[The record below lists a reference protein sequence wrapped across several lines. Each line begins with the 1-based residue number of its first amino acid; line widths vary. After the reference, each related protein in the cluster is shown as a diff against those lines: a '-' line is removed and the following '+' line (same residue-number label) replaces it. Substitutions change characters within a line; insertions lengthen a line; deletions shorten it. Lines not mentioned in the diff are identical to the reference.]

1 MSTADIFKRRLRQ
14 AVKESTLTV
23 AEHAQD
29 NHRFKSRTGALEQ
42 SVMTDYMAG
51 GLTGVITLD
60 LNRANYG
67 YFVHHGFPAHDIRVK
82 NKKALRW
89 ASGGRFAFAK
99 SVRHPG
105 FAGDPFVF
113 NALDACDAE
122 IDSIFD
128 RYAELAKAEV
138 ENALNSR

>member
-1 MSTADIFKRRLRQ
+1 MNSAEIFKRRLRQ

-23 AEHAQD
+23 AEYAQD

-42 SVMTDYMAG
+42 SVMTDYRAG

-67 YFVHHGFPAHDIRVK
+67 YFVHHGFPAHTIRAK

-89 ASGGRFAFAK
+89 PSGGRFAFAK

-113 NALDACDAE
+113 NALDACDSE

-128 RYAELAKAEV
+128 RYAELAKSEV

>member
-1 MSTADIFKRRLRQ
+1 MSTADIFKKRLRQ

-42 SVMTDYMAG
+42 SVMTDYRAG

-60 LNRANYG
+60 SNRANYG
-67 YFVHHGFPAHDIRVK
+67 YFVHHGFPAHNIRPK

-89 ASGGRFAFAK
+89 PSGGRFAFAK

-113 NALDACDAE
+113 NALDACDSE

-128 RYAELAKAEV
+128 RYAELAKSEV
-138 ENALNSR
+138 ENALNGR

>member
-1 MSTADIFKRRLRQ
+1 MSTADIFKKRLRQ

-23 AEHAQD
+23 AEYAQD

-42 SVMTDYMAG
+42 SVMADYRAG

-67 YFVHHGFPAHDIRVK
+67 YFVHHGFPAHNIRPK

-89 ASGGRFAFAK
+89 PSVNCRIGSLETERRAS
-99 SVRHPG
+99 
-105 FAGDPFVF
+105 
-113 NALDACDAE
+113 
-122 IDSIFD
+122 
-128 RYAELAKAEV
+128 
-138 ENALNSR
+138 

>member
-1 MSTADIFKRRLRQ
+1 MNSADIFKKRLRQ

-42 SVMTDYMAG
+42 SVMTDYRAG

-67 YFVHHGFPAHDIRVK
+67 YFIHHGFPAHNIRPK
-82 NKKALRW
+82 TKG
-89 ASGGRFAFAK
+89 S
-99 SVRHPG
+99 SVAIG
-105 FAGDPFVF
+105 W
-113 NALDACDAE
+113 
-122 IDSIFD
+122 
-128 RYAELAKAEV
+128 
-138 ENALNSR
+138 

>member
-1 MSTADIFKRRLRQ
+1 
-14 AVKESTLTV
+14 
-23 AEHAQD
+23 
-29 NHRFKSRTGALEQ
+29 
-42 SVMTDYMAG
+42 MTDYRAG

-60 LNRANYG
+60 SNRAHYG
-67 YFVHHGFPAHDIRVK
+67 YFVHHGFPAHNIRPK

-113 NALDACDAE
+113 NALDACDSE

-128 RYAELAKAEV
+128 RYAELAKSEV

>member
-1 MSTADIFKRRLRQ
+1 MSTADIFKSRLRQ

-42 SVMTDYMAG
+42 SVMTDYRAG

-67 YFVHHGFPAHDIRVK
+67 YFVHHGFPAHNIRPK

-89 ASGGRFAFAK
+89 PSGGRFAFAK

-113 NALDACDAE
+113 NALDACDSE

-128 RYAELAKAEV
+128 RYAELAKSEV

>member
-23 AEHAQD
+23 AERAQD

-42 SVMTDYMAG
+42 SVMTDYRAG

-60 LNRANYG
+60 SNRANYG
-67 YFVHHGFPAHDIRVK
+67 YFVHHGFPAHNIRPK

-89 ASGGRFAFAK
+89 SSGGRFAFAK

-113 NALDACDAE
+113 NALDACDSE

-128 RYAELAKAEV
+128 RYAELAKSEV

>member
-42 SVMTDYMAG
+42 SVMTDYRVG

-60 LNRANYG
+60 LKRANYG
-67 YFVHHGFPAHDIRVK
+67 YFVHHGFPAHTIRVK

-105 FAGDPFVF
+105 FVGDPFVF
-113 NALDACDAE
+113 NALDACDSE

-128 RYAELAKAEV
+128 RYAELAKSEV

>member
-1 MSTADIFKRRLRQ
+1 
-14 AVKESTLTV
+14 
-23 AEHAQD
+23 
-29 NHRFKSRTGALEQ
+29 
-42 SVMTDYMAG
+42 MTDYRAG
-51 GLTGVITLD
+51 GLTGVIMLN

-67 YFVHHGFPAHDIRVK
+67 YFVHHGFPAHNIRSK

-89 ASGGRFAFAK
+89 PSGGRFAFAK

-113 NALDACDAE
+113 NALDACDSE

-128 RYAELAKAEV
+128 RYAELAKSEV